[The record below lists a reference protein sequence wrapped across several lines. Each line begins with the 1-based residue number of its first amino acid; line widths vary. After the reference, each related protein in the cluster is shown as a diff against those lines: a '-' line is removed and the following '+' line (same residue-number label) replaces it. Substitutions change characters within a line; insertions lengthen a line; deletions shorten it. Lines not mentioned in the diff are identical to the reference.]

1 MLDSST
7 RWNHGYLYLYAR
19 LILSAA
25 KAARSIRL
33 MCGVGCEHE
42 LAALAGE
49 GVLTRCRVVLAA
61 RMHMSFMQSLY
72 LYGWPLSF
80 MDVPILYTC

>member
-1 MLDSST
+1 MNGFGQIKKRDK
-7 RWNHGYLYLYAR
+7 
-19 LILSAA
+19 ILSAA